1 MRRLCIALPCLH
13 FICTRNVLLLF
24 HKAIQ
29 QSDDTHTATLQSNH
43 SNIENPHSR
52 SHQPLLHKEFNK
64 HRKHPLILSLTFKS
78 AF

>member
-43 SNIENPHSR
+43 INIENPHSR
-52 SHQPLLHKEFNK
+52 SYQPL
-64 HRKHPLILSLTFKS
+64 
-78 AF
+78 